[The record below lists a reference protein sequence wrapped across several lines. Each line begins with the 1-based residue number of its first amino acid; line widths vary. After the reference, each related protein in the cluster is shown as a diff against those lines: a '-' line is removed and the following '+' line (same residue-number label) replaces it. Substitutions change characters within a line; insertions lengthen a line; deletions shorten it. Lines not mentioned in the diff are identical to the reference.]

1 MTREGALRILISSLY
16 CELSS
21 SSYVMD
27 IEFHETD
34 QQSGSIDL
42 PLYAGHLSSMSAE
55 REDSRVDSS
64 RYDVCKN

>member
-21 SSYVMD
+21 PSYVMD
-27 IEFHETD
+27 IEFHEAD

-42 PLYAGHLSSMSAE
+42 PLCGASL
-55 REDSRVDSS
+55 V
-64 RYDVCKN
+64 DVC